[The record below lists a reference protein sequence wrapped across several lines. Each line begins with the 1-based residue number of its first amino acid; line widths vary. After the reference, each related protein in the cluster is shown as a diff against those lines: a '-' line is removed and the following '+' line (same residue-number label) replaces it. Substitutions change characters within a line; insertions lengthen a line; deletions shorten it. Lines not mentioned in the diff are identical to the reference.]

1 MERFV
6 KKKRGAKVT
15 KVSRDVYIFLFCLYI
30 GEVNLRN
37 LKLRRDA
44 LDKLDL
50 PINVSEGKLLVLSY
64 KDIRHITRD

>member
-15 KVSRDVYIFLFCLYI
+15 KVSRDAYIFLFCLYI